1 MLSLK
6 QIKYFIVI
14 YRKHILGV
22 LAVVIIGILLF
33 NMFKPEQSRLD
44 ENFDYSVEP
53 ESWIR
58 EEEDTII
65 VDVAQATSGNAQH
78 VFSQQRYIDTDGSIV
93 TLFYEGNYLG
103 KAFKRVYYDEDDE
116 AKMRIY
122 PEMNP
127 NDGVIDSFVLFKKED
142 GNFVFY
148 LFVDEDW
155 RELSNDNIN
164 VIWGS
169 DIQDTDNLHYEPF
182 DFTKNDDGIY
192 YMKITDDIEWFMNQ
206 NPVTGRLFFGEI
218 TLQNVRNKDYDK
230 TFVIV
235 V

>member
-14 YRKHILGV
+14 YRKHLLGV
-22 LAVVIIGILLF
+22 LAIVIIGILLF
-33 NMFKPEQSRLD
+33 NMFKPEQLRLD

-58 EEEDTII
+58 EEDDITI
-65 VDVAQATSGNAQH
+65 VDVAQATSGSGQH

-169 DIQDTDNLHYEPF
+169 DIQDTDNLHYEQF
-182 DFTKNDDGIY
+182 DFSKHDDGIY
-192 YMKITDDIEWFMNQ
+192 YMKITDDIDWFMNQ
-206 NPVTGRLFFGEI
+206 NPVTGRLFFGQI
-218 TLQNVRNKDYDK
+218 TLQDVRNKNYDK

>member
-6 QIKYFIVI
+6 QIKYFIII
-14 YRKHILGV
+14 YKKHILAF
-22 LAVVIIGILLF
+22 LAVVILGIILF
-33 NMFKPEQSRLD
+33 NMFKPEQLELD

-58 EEEDTII
+58 EEEDTTI
-65 VDVAQATSGNAQH
+65 VDVSQATSGNAQH
-78 VFSQQRYIDTDGSIV
+78 IFSQQRYIDTDGSII

-103 KAFKRVYYDEDDE
+103 KAFKRIYYDEDNE
-116 AKMRIY
+116 PKMRIY
-122 PEMNP
+122 PEMNT

-155 RELSNDNIN
+155 RDLSYDNIN

-182 DFTKNDDGIY
+182 DFSKNDDGIY
-192 YMKITDDIEWFMNQ
+192 YMKITDDIDWFMNQ
-206 NPVTGRLFFGEI
+206 NPVIGRLFFGQI
-218 TLQNVRNKDYDK
+218 TLQDVRNKNYDK

>member
-1 MLSLK
+1 MSLNK
-6 QIKYFIVI
+6 IKYFIEI
-14 YRKHILGV
+14 YKKHIIGIFL
-22 LAVVIIGILLF
+22 IIILGILLF
-33 NMFKPEQSRLD
+33 YMFKPEQIELD

-58 EEEDTII
+58 EDDDTTII
-65 VDVAQATSGNAQH
+65 DVSQATKGNAQH
-78 VFSQQRYIDTDGSIV
+78 VYSQQRYIDTDGSIL

-103 KAFKRVYYDEDDE
+103 QAFKRVYYDENNE

-127 NDGVIDSFVLFKKED
+127 NDDVIDSFVLFKRED
-142 GNFVFY
+142 GEFVFY
-148 LFVDEDW
+148 LFVDQDW
-155 RELSNDNIN
+155 RDLSNDNIN

-169 DIQDTDNLHYEPF
+169 NIQDTDNLNYEQF
-182 DFTKNDDGIY
+182 DFTNKDNGIY
-192 YMKITDDIEWFMNQ
+192 YMKITDDIDWFRNQ
-206 NPVTGRLFFGEI
+206 NPITGRLFFGEI
-218 TLQNVRNKDYDK
+218 TIQDVRNKDYDK